1 MPFSNRFNH
10 NLQKKNSRRLSIP
23 AVLISLLLTGAL
35 LSGCSGTGTMYT
47 PDSFEESSE
56 DSATADTAAAEV
68 SDTASAPLSG
78 DESGR
83 HGKEGPDQGNQDSA
97 EMSSEEDPRTL
108 RADLEGAGSDL
119 YTVQAVASYYEFTLD
134 DVSFSLPSRLS
145 AFEQAGWQL
154 LFPET
159 ENASAEQMVIP
170 SYSFEYV
177 DAGSADGKKKI
188 RLCLANFTENDL
200 AAASCTVCGIIV
212 TDEDGAML
220 KTTFGAGIGDSID
233 DLTAVFGKDSSV
245 YTKTKYSDGT
255 CTLHYHFANGLNEGE
270 TIPVLAEA
278 EDKSLA
284 ELILAE
290 TAADGKTIRSLSM
303 FFFRLPQ

>member
-1 MPFSNRFNH
+1 M
-10 NLQKKNSRRLSIP
+10 
-23 AVLISLLLTGAL
+23 
-35 LSGCSGTGTMYT
+35 
-47 PDSFEESSE
+47 
-56 DSATADTAAAEV
+56 
-68 SDTASAPLSG
+68 
-78 DESGR
+78 
-83 HGKEGPDQGNQDSA
+83 
-97 EMSSEEDPRTL
+97 
-108 RADLEGAGSDL
+108 
-119 YTVQAVASYYEFTLD
+119 
-134 DVSFSLPSRLS
+134 SFSLPSRLS

-255 CTLHYHFANGLNEGE
+255 CTLNYHFANGLNEGE

-290 TAADGKTIRSLSM
+290 TTADGKTIRSLSM